1 MPFSQHTF
9 DSAVWDAVSRI
20 KAGEV
25 RSYGEVARAAG
36 YPGHARMVG
45 KAMKRSTAPLP
56 WHRVVRADR
65 TLAFAIGSQLYNDQR
80 ALLEQEGVRII
91 NGKVVLPE
99 PGDEADLDR
108 LLWGPPDYYERQT

>member
-1 MPFSQHTF
+1 MF

-20 KAGEV
+20 KAGDV

-36 YPGHARMVG
+36 YPRHARMVG
-45 KAMKRSTAPLP
+45 QALKRSAVPLP

-65 TLAFAIGSQLYNDQR
+65 TLAFETGSRSYNDQR

-91 NGKVVLPE
+91 NGKVVLPV
-99 PGDEADLDR
+99 PRDKADLDK
-108 LLWGPPDYYERQT
+108 LLWGPPDCDERQP